1 MWSATQPRVLLQLAA
16 LYAMG
21 LPIAAL
27 SHAALSLF
35 PPGGLY
41 NRPLSPSN
49 VLVTERHAWDAPLK
63 APKWIGMSGTHLPQV
78 QPTDATPHPQEPPYP
93 TLHSRQVPPS
103 RDALLVVDVRCLTE
117 PRLATSAKSQGWA
130 VMPLFLGGAVAS
142 GVYRLPMYAGP
153 PTKDAL
159 QQIAAE
165 CSAEAK
171 GWAGG
176 VELLL
181 KRKLLKLVEGASVT
195 VFLLDAQ
202 RFGEWEEEEV
212 TCQQQGGRSRTSAA
226 LASLLV
232 SLPPTPSPL
241 GLPLVP
247 PTSCRLPF
255 HVAVPSARRRLFPQ
269 GRQGQAHRRQ
279 AGENTEIA
287 LLTLVGGRGAGRLR
301 GGGEQGDG
309 GGIRHPRSAF
319 QVNHVGRALYLD
331 YCVAA

>member
-1 MWSATQPRVLLQLAA
+1 
-16 LYAMG
+16 MG

-212 TCQQQGGRSRTSAA
+212 TCRQQGGRSRTSAA

-232 SLPPTPSPL
+232 SLPPPHTLPPRAPSRPSDL
-241 GLPLVP
+241 LP
-247 PTSCRLPF
+247 PTLPRCSTVRPSTTLSSRTPGASAPPPSRREHRNCSPHSCRR
-255 HVAVPSARRRLFPQ
+255 ARRGPTSRRRRT
-269 GRQGQAHRRQ
+269 GRWRRHS
-279 AGENTEIA
+279 ASP
-287 LLTLVGGRGAGRLR
+287 VGVSSESRRSRPISGLLR
-301 GGGEQGDG
+301 GSLRQHKSI
-309 GGIRHPRSAF
+309 GIR
-319 QVNHVGRALYLD
+319 
-331 YCVAA
+331 

>member
-1 MWSATQPRVLLQLAA
+1 MWSAAQPRVLLQLAA

-212 TCQQQGGRSRTSAA
+212 TCRQQGGRSRTSAA

-232 SLPPTPSPL
+232 SLPPPHPPPSGSLSSLRPLAAYPSTLQYRPPVDDSFLKDARGKRTAAKPERTPKLLSSLLSEGAAQADFEAAANRAMAEAFGIP
-241 GLPLVP
+241 G
-247 PTSCRLPF
+247 
-255 HVAVPSARRRLFPQ
+255 RRFK
-269 GRQGQAHRRQ
+269 
-279 AGENTEIA
+279 
-287 LLTLVGGRGAGRLR
+287 
-301 GGGEQGDG
+301 
-309 GGIRHPRSAF
+309 
-319 QVNHVGRALYLD
+319 
-331 YCVAA
+331 

>member
-1 MWSATQPRVLLQLAA
+1 
-16 LYAMG
+16 MG

-63 APKWIGMSGTHLPQV
+63 APKWIGMSGTHLP
-78 QPTDATPHPQEPPYP
+78 
-93 TLHSRQVPPS
+93 QVPPS

-202 RFGEWEEEEV
+202 RFGEWEEEEYRPPV
-212 TCQQQGGRSRTSAA
+212 DDSFLKDARGKRTAA
-226 LASLLV
+226 KPERTPKLLSSLL
-232 SLPPTPSPL
+232 SE
-241 GLPLVP
+241 G
-247 PTSCRLPF
+247 
-255 HVAVPSARRRLFPQ
+255 AARADFEAAANRAMAEAFGIPGRRFK
-269 GRQGQAHRRQ
+269 
-279 AGENTEIA
+279 
-287 LLTLVGGRGAGRLR
+287 
-301 GGGEQGDG
+301 
-309 GGIRHPRSAF
+309 
-319 QVNHVGRALYLD
+319 
-331 YCVAA
+331 

>member
-1 MWSATQPRVLLQLAA
+1 
-16 LYAMG
+16 
-21 LPIAAL
+21 
-27 SHAALSLF
+27 
-35 PPGGLY
+35 
-41 NRPLSPSN
+41 
-49 VLVTERHAWDAPLK
+49 
-63 APKWIGMSGTHLPQV
+63 
-78 QPTDATPHPQEPPYP
+78 
-93 TLHSRQVPPS
+93 
-103 RDALLVVDVRCLTE
+103 
-117 PRLATSAKSQGWA
+117 
-130 VMPLFLGGAVAS
+130 MPLFLGGAVAS
-142 GVYRLPMYAGP
+142 GVRLPMYAGP

-159 QQIAAE
+159 QQIVAE

-212 TCQQQGGRSRTSAA
+212 TCRQQGGRSRTSAA
-226 LASLLV
+226 LASLL
-232 SLPPTPSPL
+232 STPPPPTPSPS

-287 LLTLVGGRGAGRLR
+287 LLTLVGGAARADFEAAANRAMAEAFGIPGRR
-301 GGGEQGDG
+301 
-309 GGIRHPRSAF
+309 F
-319 QVNHVGRALYLD
+319 K
-331 YCVAA
+331 